1 MSMFDPIAEM
11 QRLRR
16 QMDEMRRRFAVVS
29 GQPQFC
35 PPLHRPAVDVYETET
50 NIIVMVEIP
59 GLNLDSLSINLVGGL
74 LTVSGQ
80 KCDQLSQS
88 GRSFSQLEIF
98 CGPFERA
105 VKLPKKAINADAA
118 EANYKDGFLEIIL
131 PKVSQPTERRVSI
144 DTR

>member
-1 MSMFDPIAEM
+1 MSMFDPVAEM

-35 PPLHRPAVDVYETET
+35 PPLHKPAVDIYETET
-50 NIIVMVEIP
+50 SIIVMVEIP
-59 GLNLDSLSINLVGGL
+59 GLDLGSLSINLVGSL

-80 KCDQLSQS
+80 KCDQLSQT

-118 EANYKDGFLEIIL
+118 KANYKDGFLEILL
-131 PKVSQPTERRVSI
+131 PKVSQPTEHRIGI
-144 DTR
+144 DSQ